1 MFLYANICTLFY
13 NTQRIKTT
21 TTTTNNNT
29 NKNIFGQ
36 KVFYTE
42 KQ

>member
-21 TTTTNNNT
+21 TTNNT

-36 KVFYTE
+36 KVSYTE

>member
-1 MFLYANICTLFY
+1 MFLYATICTLFY
-13 NTQRIKTT
+13 NTQTFKTAT
-21 TTTTNNNT
+21 TNNT